1 MSNTNGQEDHPH
13 VSSFD
18 PTFLSTPARRRYR
31 PASPLAEEEGLPR
44 FSFQSTQVPS
54 LLDIDVRNG
63 VRVYPTLPTATSAA
77 TAPTTAPTA
86 AAPTAT
92 AIMSAEEQMQQ
103 MIQLQANQQKQMEAA
118 NEFASRQAEQLLESQ
133 RQLQQAHEHLSRLT
147 EAFESLSTQ
156 QREQQQQP
164 RPLTLT
170 TAPKKKPEL
179 PPFDSKNILV
189 WIRRIEA
196 AYLRVGVVEAKDKFA
211 WLESMFQVKLNPTI
225 DAFLYGTNTNDDW
238 TNFLQYLK
246 DEYGPTTKQK
256 ALKLMGETQRHDLKP
271 SQFLQQL
278 EEDTKDV
285 KVDDIRK
292 EHLLKT
298 IPPRIREIMGK
309 EVEKMSAKEVAKM
322 ADDFFDRQGKPLE
335 KAVNPINQVSNTS
348 SSHASPSANASSSSS
363 SSSAFTSA
371 FSDEEETDI
380 NFVKRNGGR
389 GGFQQRGRSRSR
401 PGFNRNPSNSSSSRQ
416 QQHNGSTPSHPEG
429 TCRFHRRFGDKS
441 RKCVTDCPQYKSFL
455 AKQGNGQGGRR
466 Q

>member
-225 DAFLYGTNTNDDW
+225 DAFLYGTNTDDDW

-256 ALKLMGETQRHDLKP
+256 ALKLMGETQRHDMKP
-271 SQFLQQL
+271 TQFLQQL

-285 KVDDIRK
+285 TVDNIRK
-292 EHLLKT
+292 EHLLRT

-322 ADDFFDRQGKPLE
+322 ADDFFDRQGKPIE
-335 KAVNPINQVSNTS
+335 KASNPINSISNSSSTSSNTQAATS
-348 SSHASPSANASSSSS
+348 DSSSSTAS
-363 SSSAFTSA
+363 SYTAAFNDD
-371 FSDEEETDI
+371 DEADV
-380 NFVKRNGGR
+380 NFVRRNGGR
-389 GGFQQRGRSRSR
+389 PGQQHRSRSR
-401 PGFNRNPSNSSSSRQ
+401 NPRSNSRPNFNRSSSNASSTRQ
-416 QQHNGSTPSHPEG
+416 QQQQQSQSSHP
-429 TCRFHRRFGDKS
+429 
-441 RKCVTDCPQYKSFL
+441 P
-455 AKQGNGQGGRR
+455 GQFINS
-466 Q
+466 